1 MSNLL
6 SIEESQC
13 SRCGQCVAVCPM
25 GLVVMGSRFP
35 RTLRT
40 AAERCICCGHCVAA
54 CPAEQLRH
62 ELLPTEQFLPLA
74 ADWRGTPEAVAQL
87 IRGRR
92 SIRRYRPE
100 PVEKPLLLSVLDM
113 ARYAPTGMNSQSVK
127 WLVIYDAA
135 KVKQLAG
142 AVIDW
147 MRELMQKDE
156 AVAGRYNAATLVAAW
171 DAGMDPILRGC
182 PHVLIAYGRD
192 DDGMAQGSCMI
203 ALTTADL
210 AAQPLGLGTCWA
222 GFLHLAARSCP
233 AVREV
238 LGMPEG
244 HGMHGGLMIGYS
256 AETYHYIP
264 PRKPL
269 TVDWR

>member
-13 SRCGQCVAVCPM
+13 TRCGQCAAACPM
-25 GLVVMGSRFP
+25 GLIMVGSKVP
-35 RTLRT
+35 RTVRSGH
-40 AAERCICCGHCVAA
+40 ERCILCGHCVAA
-54 CPAEQLRH
+54 CPVQKLRH
-62 ELLPTEQFLPLA
+62 ESLRADQCLPLA
-74 ADWRGTPEAVAQL
+74 ADWRGTPQTIGQL

-100 PVEKPLLLSVLDM
+100 AVEKTVLLSVLDA

-127 WLVIYDAA
+127 WLIVHDTAE
-135 KVKQLAG
+135 VKKLSL

-147 MRELMQKDE
+147 MRELAQKDQ
-156 AVAGRYNAATLVAAW
+156 AVAGRYNAATLIAAW
-171 DAGMDPILRGC
+171 DAGMDPILRSS
-182 PHVLIAYGRD
+182 PHVLIAYGRKD
-192 DDGMAQGSCMI
+192 DPMVSGSCMI
-203 ALTTADL
+203 ALTTAEL

-222 GFLHLAARSCP
+222 GFLHMAAMSSP
-233 AVREV
+233 AVHKS
-238 LGMPEG
+238 LGLPDG
-244 HGMHGGLMIGYS
+244 HVMHGGLMIGYP
-256 AETYHYIP
+256 AETYYCIP